1 MSKKILVNRNNSDN
15 SDNRERKIA
24 YFITIHY

>member
-1 MSKKILVNRNNSDN
+1 MSKIILVNRNNSDN

-24 YFITIHY
+24 YFIIIYH

>member
-24 YFITIHY
+24 YFITIYH